1 MVLSKA
7 QQDTKTKRSNYTVS
21 PQNRALSTILP
32 AIGLALGMA
41 FSNAAM
47 GQDAQTL
54 TTYKVVTPPPCTNN
68 KGEMV
73 RFIES
78 RRGRSGIAA
87 GMAIRDGDGKP
98 VIFRSNY
105 TATPPEFQSFIDRH
119 ECAHHQTGDV
129 DRPVPPRNGP
139 EHLMNES
146 ISDCVAILRLR
157 EEDGYDQPALNRV
170 ATAMRNDMTKIG
182 FPEISISSR
191 ISNIYNCF
199 AKHRASQDIVNGIL
213 KQRGLLQP

>member
-1 MVLSKA
+1 M
-7 QQDTKTKRSNYTVS
+7 S
-21 PQNRALSTILP
+21 PQNRTLSTILA

-41 FSNAAM
+41 FSNSAM
-47 GQDAQTL
+47 GLDAQTL

-68 KGEMV
+68 KGETV

-78 RRGRSGIAA
+78 SRGRSGIAA
-87 GMAIRDGDGKP
+87 GMAIRDRSGKP

-105 TATPPEFQSFIDRH
+105 AATPPEFQSFIDRH

-129 DRPVPPRNGP
+129 DRPHPPRNGP

-157 EEDGYDQPALNRV
+157 DEDGYDRAAFNRV
-170 ATAMRNDMTKIG
+170 AAAMRNDMAKIG

-191 ISNIYNCF
+191 
-199 AKHRASQDIVNGIL
+199 
-213 KQRGLLQP
+213 

>member
-1 MVLSKA
+1 M
-7 QQDTKTKRSNYTVS
+7 S
-21 PQNRALSTILP
+21 PQNRTLSTILRGL
-32 AIGLALGMA
+32 GLALGMA

-47 GQDAQTL
+47 AQDAQTL
-54 TTYKVVTPPPCTNN
+54 TTYNVVTPPPCTSY
-68 KGEMV
+68 KGETV
-73 RFIES
+73 RFIDS
-78 RRGRSGIAA
+78 SRGRPGMAA
-87 GMAIRDGDGKP
+87 GMAVRDGSGKP
-98 VIFRSNY
+98 VVFRSNY

-129 DRPVPPRNGP
+129 DRPHPPRNGP

-157 EEDGYDQPALNRV
+157 DEDGYDHAAFNRV
-170 ATAMRNDMTKIG
+170 AAAMRNEMAKIG

-191 ISNIYNCF
+191 ISNIDNCF
-199 AKHRASQDIVNGIL
+199 TKYGAPQEFVDGIL